1 MLSKR
6 LGKIGFLFSLPAVLF
21 FLLFISI
28 PVFFTIFLSF
38 ASWKGFD
45 LAHIQ
50 LIGLNN
56 YGEMFSDKTFWL
68 SFSHTFIFVA
78 LTTLFL
84 NLFGFIG
91 AMIIDSGIRGTRF
104 LKNAIF
110 LPVLLSPIIIGIM
123 WSRMFDA
130 FGIVNKFLQ
139 AIHVTKL
146 PVLFLGSP
154 DIALYTII
162 IATIWQFTGY
172 DMLLYYAGLQGVPN
186 ELVEAAKID
195 GAGRFRVIFNVI
207 IPVLSPVVA
216 ITMLLNIIGG
226 FKIFDIVYVMTAG
239 GPNHHSEVLATY
251 LFLQAFRFNKMGPAS
266 VIAIVIIALSLCA
279 SLIRMKITRQDT

>member
-1 MLSKR
+1 MPGKR
-6 LGKIGFLFSLPAVLF
+6 LGKIGILFSMPAIFF

-28 PVFFTIFLSF
+28 PVFFTLFLSF
-38 ASWKGFD
+38 AGWKGFD
-45 LAHIQ
+45 ISQIQ
-50 LIGLNN
+50 LVGLKN
-56 YGEMFSDKTFWL
+56 YGVLMRDRIFWM
-68 SFSHTFIFVA
+68 SFLHTLIFVV
-78 LTTLFL
+78 LTTVFL

-91 AMIIDSGIRGTRF
+91 AMIIDTKIRGTRF

-123 WSRMFDA
+123 WSRMLDA
-130 FGIVNKFLQ
+130 FGIVNRFLQ
-139 AIHVTKL
+139 ATGVTKL
-146 PVLFLGSP
+146 PILFLGSS
-154 DIALYTII
+154 DLALYTII

-186 ELVEAAKID
+186 ELIEAAKID
-195 GAGRFRVIFNVI
+195 GAGKLKTIVNVI

-251 LFLQAFRFNKMGPAS
+251 LFLQAFRFNSMGLAS
-266 VIAIVIIALSLCA
+266 VIAIVIIVLSLTA
-279 SLIRMKITRQDT
+279 SIIRMKITKMEV

>member
-1 MLSKR
+1 MLGKR
-6 LGKIGFLFSLPAVLF
+6 LGKIGFLFSMPSIVF

-28 PVFFTIFLSF
+28 PVFFTLFLSF
-38 ASWKGFD
+38 AGWKGFD
-45 LAHIQ
+45 ISQIQ
-50 LIGLNN
+50 LVGLKN
-56 YGEMFSDKTFWL
+56 YGLLIRDKIFWM
-68 SFSHTFIFVA
+68 SFLHTLIFVV
-78 LTTLFL
+78 LTTVFL

-91 AMIIDSGIRGTRF
+91 AMIIDTEIRGTRF

-123 WSRMFDA
+123 WSRMLDA

-139 AIHVTKL
+139 AMGVTKL
-146 PVLFLGSP
+146 PILFLGSS
-154 DIALYTII
+154 DLALYTII

-186 ELVEAAKID
+186 ELIEAAKID
-195 GAGRFRVIFNVI
+195 GAGRFRTIVNVI

-251 LFLQAFRFNKMGPAS
+251 LFLQAFRFNSMGYENGS
-266 VIAIVIIALSLCA
+266 VG
-279 SLIRMKITRQDT
+279 RT

>member
-28 PVFFTIFLSF
+28 PVLFTIFLSF

-56 YGEMFSDKTFWL
+56 YGEMFRDKTFWL

-123 WSRMFDA
+123 WSRMLDA
-130 FGIVNKFLQ
+130 FGIINKFLQ
-139 AIHVTKL
+139 VVHLTKL

-172 DMLLYYAGLQGVPN
+172 DL
-186 ELVEAAKID
+186 
-195 GAGRFRVIFNVI
+195 
-207 IPVLSPVVA
+207 
-216 ITMLLNIIGG
+216 LLNIIGG

-266 VIAIVIIALSLCA
+266 VIAIVIIALSLFA

>member
-1 MLSKR
+1 MLSKK
-6 LGKIGFLFSLPAVLF
+6 LGKIGFLFSLPALVF

-28 PVFFTIFLSF
+28 PIFFTIFLSF
-38 ASWKGFD
+38 AGWKGFD
-45 LAHIQ
+45 LAQIQ
-50 LIGLNN
+50 LIGFKN
-56 YGEMFSDKTFWL
+56 YGEIFTDRIFWM
-68 SFSHTFIFVA
+68 SFFHTGIFVV

-84 NLFGFIG
+84 NLFGFVG
-91 AMIIDSGIRGTRF
+91 AMIIDTRIQGTRF

-123 WSRMFDA
+123 WSRMLDA
-130 FGIVNKFLQ
+130 FGIVNKLLQ
-139 AIHVTKL
+139 ALHLTRL
-146 PVLFLGSP
+146 PVMFLGSP
-154 DIALYTII
+154 DFALYTII

-172 DMLLYYAGLQGVPN
+172 DMLLYYAGLQIVPG
-186 ELVEAAKID
+186 ELVEAARID
-195 GAGRFRVIFNVI
+195 GAGRFRVILNVI
-207 IPVLSPVVA
+207 IPVLSPVIA

-266 VIAIVIIALSLCA
+266 VIAIVIVVLSLCA
-279 SLIRMKITRQDT
+279 SIIRMKITRQEV

>member
-6 LGKIGFLFSLPAVLF
+6 LGKIGFIFSLPAILF
-21 FLLFISI
+21 FVLFISI

-38 ASWKGFD
+38 AGWKGFD
-45 LAHIQ
+45 LSQIRLVGFQ
-50 LIGLNN
+50 N
-56 YGEMFSDKTFWL
+56 YRDVIYDKIFWM
-68 SFSHTFIFVA
+68 SFFHTVIFVM
-78 LTTLFL
+78 LTTVFL

-91 AMIIDSGIRGTRF
+91 AMIIDTRIQGTRF

-123 WSRMFDA
+123 WSRMLDA

-139 AIHVTKL
+139 AMHATKL
-146 PVLFLGSP
+146 PILFLGSP
-154 DIALYTII
+154 DLALYTII

-195 GAGRFRVIFNVI
+195 GASGFKIVMNVI
-207 IPVLSPVVA
+207 IPVLSPVVT

-251 LFLQAFRFNKMGPAS
+251 LFMQAFRFNNMGFAS
-266 VIAIVIIALSLCA
+266 VIAIVIVFLSLAA
-279 SLIRMKITRQDT
+279 SLIRMKITRQEV